1 MARLHMFEGSCSL
14 ILQRSQLKKKN
25 FETACGKTTYVV
37 SWGRDQQIDG
47 KAIEKREIFEA

>member
-1 MARLHMFEGSCSL
+1 VARLHMFEGSCSL

-47 KAIEKREIFEA
+47 KAIEKREIF